1 MPRPD
6 QGEGKLNP
14 FLRLRGLS
22 AIVAL
27 SLVFGGCGIEEYI
40 LLDKPEKVE
49 MYDTRTVLFKHS
61 AANSDSDVFT
71 GYDVYYR
78 LFDEESKAI
87 AVSGVDDQLEATSPD
102 VLVQRLK
109 AAKYQS
115 IIGIESDGTAI
126 VFGVFNPLTNTSST
140 DVTFRFTLDSDGLV
154 YVNNQVSNIVVR
166 RSAYDSTPREYRNFS
181 DFTSQNTPQDS
192 QTTADCAYLSSTPST
207 VWFRG
212 YIVATGIDMTKQF
225 KQYYSVPV
233 LIGGGITKLP

>member
-1 MPRPD
+1 MRRADP
-6 QGEGKLNP
+6 GEGKPKP
-14 FLRLRGLS
+14 FPLLR
-22 AIVAL
+22 AL
-27 SLVFGGCGIEEYI
+27 STIASLALGVSGCGIEEYI

-71 GYDVYYR
+71 GYDVFYR
-78 LFDEESKAI
+78 LFDEESKAV
-87 AVSGVDDQLEATSPD
+87 AVAGVDDQLEATSPD

-115 IIGIESDGTAI
+115 LIGIEADGTAI

-140 DVTFRFTLDSDGLV
+140 DVTFRFTLDSAGLV

-166 RSAYDSTPREYRNFS
+166 RSAYNSTEGEYRDFS
-181 DFTSQNTPQDS
+181 DFTTEDTLLSS
-192 QTTADCAYLSSTPST
+192 DCAYAPSNPST

-233 LIGGGITKLP
+233 LLGGGPIKLQ